1 MKRRI
6 FIAVNLPEK
15 VKDKL
20 VEFQDKYD
28 YLPVRWTRE
37 ESLHLTLTFIG
48 YVDNEEMLEICKIA
62 RELAAKIEQFYIS
75 FKRIVLGPPGKPPR
89 MIWVEGEPSLALA
102 ELKKKLENLLIAG
115 ETGFL
120 ESEKRPFSP
129 HITLGR
135 IKMEQWPARQRPE
148 PQAMAGGRQLPEKP
162 AIDESFDFQIPVNSI
177 DVMESNLKRSG
188 AEYTILEECLLK

>member
-6 FIAVNLPEK
+6 FVAINLPEK
-15 VKDKL
+15 IKNKL
-20 VEFQDKYD
+20 VEFQERYD

-48 YVDNEEMLEICKIA
+48 YVTNEEMLEICKIS
-62 RELAAKIEQFYIS
+62 RDLAGQTEQFSIN
-75 FKRIVLGPPGKPPR
+75 FKRIVLGPPGKQPR
-89 MIWVEGEPSLALA
+89 MIWVEGEPNPALA

-120 ESEKRPFSP
+120 ESEKRAFSP

-135 IKMEQWPARQRPE
+135 IKMEQWRN
-148 PQAMAGGRQLPEKP
+148 LPEAPK
-162 AIDESFDFQIPVNSI
+162 IDEPFNFQAPVLSI
-177 DVMESNLKRSG
+177 DVMESELKRGG
-188 AEYTILEECLLK
+188 AEYTILEECPLI